1 MEWILMSLGLSLS
14 FNSPQEV
21 SFGRGFDRGFDRG
34 RRRECRCRVCALKM
48 EAKAVVG
55 L

>member
-21 SFGRGFDRGFDRG
+21 SFGRGFDRG